1 MNLTPNSIKK
11 IFEGAK
17 SSSFLP
23 ILQII
28 DLFKLTSYI
37 RLIISD
43 GQSYTQALLPES
55 ELKPEDFPSIKLSV
69 IKLLSYEILT
79 SSESRFLMINEF
91 ETLYKLSNVVGQP
104 KKVEF
109 KVETPETKNILYKFE
124 EGEKINECKPFE
136 KLQPDNDE
144 LYAPIRALS
153 TTSSD

>member
-1 MNLTPNSIKK
+1 
-11 IFEGAK
+11 
-17 SSSFLP
+17 
-23 ILQII
+23 
-28 DLFKLTSYI
+28 
-37 RLIISD
+37 
-43 GQSYTQALLPES
+43 
-55 ELKPEDFPSIKLSV
+55 
-69 IKLLSYEILT
+69 
-79 SSESRFLMINEF
+79 MINEF